1 MKVTHSNPVANGH
14 SVEIGQASWDE
25 NAFSIRN
32 RYKTAN
38 GGFSP
43 RSSSEFPISDLVPLA
58 KFAAQHDKLSIS
70 ECMQII
76 TALSE
81 SVLRQNKWIYSKI
94 LIKPSLSTKSAKKP
108 DFINIF
114 AKPLDPMGID
124 A

>member
-1 MKVTHSNPVANGH
+1 MKVIHSSPVVSGH

-25 NAFSIRN
+25 NALSIRN

-43 RSSSEFPISDLVPLA
+43 RSSSELPISDLVPVA

-76 TALSE
+76 IALSD
-81 SVLRQNKWIYSKI
+81 SVLRQNK
-94 LIKPSLSTKSAKKP
+94 
-108 DFINIF
+108 
-114 AKPLDPMGID
+114 
-124 A
+124 